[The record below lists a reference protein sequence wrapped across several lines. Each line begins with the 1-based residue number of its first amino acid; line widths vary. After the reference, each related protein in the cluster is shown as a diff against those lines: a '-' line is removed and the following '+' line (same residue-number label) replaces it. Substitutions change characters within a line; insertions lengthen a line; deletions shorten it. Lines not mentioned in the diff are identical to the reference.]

1 MDLELVKTKVRD
13 ICSEFGVSRLAVFG
27 SVARGEDRPDSD
39 IDLLARFNRPIG
51 LPELIRLEDRFEK
64 ELGRRVDLG
73 TEGDLHPLIES
84 RVRKEMKVLYEV

>member
-1 MDLELVKTKVRD
+1 MDLELVKTKVRQ
-13 ICSEFGVSRLAVFG
+13 ICSEFGISRLAVFG
-27 SVARGEDRPDSD
+27 SVARGDDRPDSD

-64 ELGRRVDLG
+64 ALGRRVDLG

>member
-1 MDLELVKTKVRD
+1 MDLELVRTKVGE
-13 ICSEFGVSRLAVFG
+13 ICSEFGISRLAVFG
-27 SVARGEDRPDSD
+27 SVARGEDGPDSD